1 MREDLI
7 RVGYCMAAVPVR
19 RMRILEII
27 RPNYTLCGVMAR
39 ATHSKIELFI
49 VIQLFCL
56 WRWCMVVLWPWW
68 LLPWLHDCETGF
80 NIFIIHGFR
89 VWEAWAGRQPSN
101 RINQICV
108 WVCVCMYVCIPYQ
121 CYHCNGLNMS
131 MSHVPVWAWEVRWH
145 CDILHWDCSDL
156 IIDANMW
163 HNGDT
168 RWVVTTLV
176 TTFPHVPCHHHK
188 TPWTAPHQAWW
199 HQRYQLFVHQ
209 LAGCHTL
216 LWCNDHIPCSPSH
229 TPHMNTS
236 TQSKIWITFLAS
248 KVAVLPCTLG
258 RNRGK
263 TDEIPH
269 KSRH

>member
-1 MREDLI
+1 MWLCICPKSYETILREMREDLI

-89 VWEAWAGRQPSN
+89 VWEAWAGRQLSN

-108 WVCVCMYVCIPYQ
+108 WVCVYVCMYV
-121 CYHCNGLNMS
+121 YHTS
-131 MSHVPVWAWEVRWH
+131 V
-145 CDILHWDCSDL
+145 
-156 IIDANMW
+156 IIVMGW
-163 HNGDT
+163 T
-168 RWVVTTLV
+168 C
-176 TTFPHVPCHHHK
+176 PCHMS
-188 TPWTAPHQAWW
+188 
-199 HQRYQLFVHQ
+199 
-209 LAGCHTL
+209 
-216 LWCNDHIPCSPSH
+216 WCELERWDGIV
-229 TPHMNTS
+229 TS
-236 TQSKIWITFLAS
+236 STGI
-248 KVAVLPCTLG
+248 VL
-258 RNRGK
+258 
-263 TDEIPH
+263 I
-269 KSRH
+269 

>member
-1 MREDLI
+1 
-7 RVGYCMAAVPVR
+7 
-19 RMRILEII
+19 
-27 RPNYTLCGVMAR
+27 
-39 ATHSKIELFI
+39 
-49 VIQLFCL
+49 
-56 WRWCMVVLWPWW
+56 
-68 LLPWLHDCETGF
+68 
-80 NIFIIHGFR
+80 
-89 VWEAWAGRQPSN
+89 
-101 RINQICV
+101 
-108 WVCVCMYVCIPYQ
+108 MYVCVPYQ

-131 MSHVPVWAWEVRWH
+131 MSHVLVWAWEVRWH

-168 RWVVTTLV
+168 RWVVTHLSPLSHMSHV
-176 TTFPHVPCHHHK
+176 TIIKPHEL
-188 TPWTAPHQAWW
+188 PHI
-199 HQRYQLFVHQ
+199 RPVVHQ
-209 LAGCHTL
+209 LTGCHTP

>member
-7 RVGYCMAAVPVR
+7 RVGSCMAAVSVR

-89 VWEAWAGRQPSN
+89 VWEAWAGRQLSN

-108 WVCVCMYVCIPYQ
+108 WVSVYVCMYVCVPYQ

-131 MSHVPVWAWEVRWH
+131 MSHVLVWAWEVRWH

-188 TPWTAPHQAWW
+188 TPWIAPHQA
-199 HQRYQLFVHQ
+199 
-209 LAGCHTL
+209 C
-216 LWCNDHIPCSPSH
+216 CSPADWLSYPIMMQWSH
-229 TPHMNTS
+229 SMFPFPHTSHEYINTIKNMDYIS
-236 TQSKIWITFLAS
+236 CIKGRCA
-248 KVAVLPCTLG
+248 AVYTRAEPG
-258 RNRGK
+258 
-263 TDEIPH
+263 
-269 KSRH
+269 

>member
-89 VWEAWAGRQPSN
+89 VWEAWAGRQQSN

-108 WVCVCMYVCIPYQ
+108 WVCMNVCVPYQ

-131 MSHVPVWAWEVRWH
+131 MSHVLVWAWEVRWH

-168 RWVVTTLV
+168 RWVVTHLSPLSHMSHV
-176 TTFPHVPCHHHK
+176 TIIKPHELPHIRPGDTRDTNCLFTSWLAVIPYYDAMITFHVPLPTHL
-188 TPWTAPHQAWW
+188 TWIHQHNQKYGLHFL
-199 HQRYQLFVHQ
+199 HQRSLCCRVH
-209 LAGCHTL
+209 
-216 LWCNDHIPCSPSH
+216 
-229 TPHMNTS
+229 
-236 TQSKIWITFLAS
+236 
-248 KVAVLPCTLG
+248 
-258 RNRGK
+258 
-263 TDEIPH
+263 
-269 KSRH
+269 